1 MQFDKISKNDLQ
13 FNTFLKK
20 ANEAYFARSN
30 ESIPYTPILA
40 EQISEDEQIY
50 VLIDNGEMVSGC
62 CIYDMAKDVARLQ
75 HVWSDV
81 NKPRRGYAAFLIDL
95 VEQKVKE
102 QGYSE
107 LKLGV
112 MSAYLPAY
120 NLYKKKGWKGY
131 ALVANEPKTCY
142 TISMV
147 KYLKEKG
154 RGSFER
160 RRALKFFL
168 SRIKFFLFF
177 KTDST
182 PKWLYKVF
190 FSKR

>member
-20 ANEAYFARSN
+20 ANEAYLARSN
-30 ESIPYTPILA
+30 ERIAYTPILA

-75 HVWSDV
+75 HVWSDI
-81 NKPRRGYAAFLIDL
+81 NKSRRGYASFLIDS
-95 VEQKVKE
+95 VEEKVKE
-102 QGYSE
+102 QGYTQ

-112 MSAYLPAY
+112 LSAYRPAY
-120 NLYKKKGWKGY
+120 NLYKKKGWKAY

-147 KYLKEKG
+147 KYLAAKG
-154 RGSFER
+154 KGQFER
-160 RRALKFFL
+160 KRVLRFFF
-168 SRIKFFLFF
+168 SKIKFFLFF
-177 KTDST
+177 KKDST